1 MAVLE
6 ELLLPVVE
14 EVDGDAVFVAQIG
27 NRDLLQEVLPQDGD
41 LLLGAEVTTGLG
53 HGKFLR
59 ESLAA
64 NPREGKFQF
73 RPRQNSLFM
82 KHPLQLVFQIVQSRG
97 RPVVRFSRASLW
109 KRSA

>member
-1 MAVLE
+1 
-6 ELLLPVVE
+6 
-14 EVDGDAVFVAQIG
+14 
-27 NRDLLQEVLPQDGD
+27 LLQEVLPQDGD

-73 RPRQNSLFM
+73 RPRQNRTTPPP
-82 KHPLQLVFQIVQSRG
+82 HPEKSTTSSPGVSAAAATRWACAHSSG
-97 RPVVRFSRASLW
+97 SNSAS
-109 KRSA
+109 RSAGQPGSRPSTSRR